1 MKIYKHGESVKD
13 VKIGDIIEVSLGIF
27 VQVLE
32 FPRSYDEHLGTKKQS
47 TYHLNG
53 VVVDLK

>member
-1 MKIYKHGESVKD
+1 MKIYKHGESIKD
-13 VKIGDIIEVSLGIF
+13 VKIGDIIEVSLDIF
-27 VQVLE
+27 VKVLE
-32 FPRSYDEHLGTKKQS
+32 FPKSYDEHLGNNKQS